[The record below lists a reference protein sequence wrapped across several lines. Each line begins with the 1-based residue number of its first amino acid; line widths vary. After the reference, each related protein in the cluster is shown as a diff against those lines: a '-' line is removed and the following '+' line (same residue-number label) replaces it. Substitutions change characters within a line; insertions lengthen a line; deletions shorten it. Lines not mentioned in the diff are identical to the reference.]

1 MHRLIQWLKV
11 RREKAMVLEPS
22 SVLTAET
29 KNGTENTCQR
39 ISLMLG
45 CAPHSPQTSRM
56 LRCAP
61 HAPQT
66 STHKTESS
74 EQRCQINSSIARLQ
88 YCILALPNVTIWK
101 KETKLIPMGLSV
113 SFATWYTI
121 TAMKF
126 SIKVNHTLLN

>member
-1 MHRLIQWLKV
+1 MNLVAEGQAGEGYGVGTIQCFDCRDKRWD
-11 RREKAMVLEPS
+11 REHVLENF
-22 SVLTAET
+22 THA
-29 KNGTENTCQR
+29 R
-39 ISLMLG
+39 
-45 CAPHSPQTSRM
+45 
-56 LRCAP
+56 LRTTLATDFT
-61 HAPQT
+61 HAQMRT
-66 STHKTESS
+66 TRSTNESS

-121 TAMKF
+121 TEMKF